1 METGTSTKDQD
12 DLVGHVR
19 PQDDWT
25 VVSFRAIA
33 EEREEVDY
41 LTPYAPRKFVRKPG
55 EALHPARESVQEYH
69 LMRGRIGL
77 YNFSS
82 QYQQR
87 PIPIS
92 GNLIRREW
100 LQFYDPDHAR
110 LQKWRIVQSWDTASK
125 TSELNDYSVGT
136 TWSLEDDKFYLLDV
150 FRQRLNYPD
159 LKRAIISNANLYSAP
174 TIVIEDKSSGTQLIQ
189 DLRNEGVLNVV
200 EYKPPS
206 GTDKIVRLHACSD
219 RFENGRVLLPQR
231 APSLDDYITELIG
244 FPGVKHDDQVDS
256 TTQALDYLREP
267 DIAAEYLKAFS
278 AENMLRF
285 LGPNRYGSRAYR

>member
-1 METGTSTKDQD
+1 MQRLHQD
-12 DLVGHVR
+12 DLVGHVL

-25 VVSFRAIA
+25 IVSFPAIA
-33 EEREEVDY
+33 EEREEVVY
-41 LTPYAPRKFVRKPG
+41 LTPYGPRRFVRRPG
-55 EALHPARESVQEYH
+55 EALHPERESVQEYH
-69 LMRGRIGL
+69 LMRERIGL

-87 PIPIS
+87 PIPVS

-100 LQFYDPDHAR
+100 LRFYDPDHQR
-110 LQKWRIVQSWDTASK
+110 FQKWRIVQSWDTASK

-159 LKRAIISNANLYSAP
+159 LKRAIISNASLYGSP
-174 TIVIEDKSSGTQLIQ
+174 TVVIEDKSSGTQLIQ
-189 DLRNEGVLNVV
+189 DLRNEGILDVV

-206 GTDKIVRLHACSD
+206 GADKIVRLHACSD
-219 RFENGRVLLPQR
+219 RFENGRIVLPER
-231 APSLDDYITELIG
+231 APWLDDYITELIG

-267 DIAAEYLKAFS
+267 DIVAEYVKAFS
-278 AENMLRF
+278 NENVLRF
-285 LGPNRYGSRAYR
+285 LGRNRYCSRPHR